1 MNATGHRSFYNEYL
15 HLSRWMTEEAAAVR
29 DDWFDTLAV
38 EDKSA
43 LLFRFEML
51 LKGTVTLGNMQ
62 NYPGE
67 IGAQSL
73 EMDDFTFQSQM
84 MHQAVSE
91 LIELGERLNR
101 HATSLGYTVDVF
113 STTTAD
119 DGLRTELMERT
130 LIQDTPEQGLFLLIG
145 TLRIVQALLDGAL
158 QQKLVPR
165 RQFVAIHTVL
175 YREVMASRFFNTLT
189 LFEFRPQ
196 YDEIL
201 RHKVLMTLQSIDH
214 VAAERITAISL
225 LTMFRLMNYLDVTI
239 RWDDAQTEGSLL
251 AMLCLIHSDGSQF
264 AHFLA
269 HDTAHWLSADFGA
282 EYEYLAPEGLLSHYD
297 ELNLQYQELKSLRE
311 LLESTGNQLDLE
323 LRKTFAQQ
331 LPHLDSLQQGESG
344 LDEVHQ
350 ACTSLQSFLQNAAV
364 LLVQEFN
371 VGIKGDDLFEDFT
384 SDVARSKRLRRDIWM
399 FRQILK
405 AFVAKTRGT
414 EAVRDRWIGLDT
426 FRFVKTF
433 VDYFRSM
440 GYQLLR
446 YSDYER
452 FDKFM
457 ALVDRLRDGD
467 VLEVQRLS
475 LVVEECE
482 AFYAYLNKMFDA
494 VNLRRE
500 LSNEPFDSK
509 DAARTLKLFIA

>member
-1 MNATGHRSFYNEYL
+1 MSALAHRSFYDEYL
-15 HLSRWMTEEAAAVR
+15 HHSRWLTEESAAIR
-29 DDWFDTLAV
+29 NDWFENLAV

-43 LLFRFEML
+43 LLFRFEIL
-51 LKGTVTLGNMQ
+51 LKGTVALGNMR
-62 NYPGE
+62 NYPGG
-67 IGAQSL
+67 ILSL
-73 EMDDFTFQSQM
+73 PEDEPDFAIHCRM
-84 MHQAVSE
+84 LRQAVDE
-91 LIELGERLNR
+91 LIDLGEKLNR
-101 HATSLGYTVDVF
+101 NAVSVRYPLEVFTSTNV
-113 STTTAD
+113 D

-130 LIQDTPEQGLFLLIG
+130 QVQDTPEQGLVLLIG
-145 TLRIVQALLDGAL
+145 TMRIITALLTAAIERGRVS
-158 QQKLVPR
+158 QQE
-165 RQFVAIHTVL
+165 FVAIHTVL
-175 YREVMASRFFNTLT
+175 YREVIASRFFNTLT
-189 LFEFRPQ
+189 LFEFRSQ

-201 RHKVLMTLQSIDH
+201 RHKVLMTLRSIEH

-225 LTMFRLMNYLDVTI
+225 LTIFRLMNYLDVTI
-239 RWDDAQTEGSLL
+239 RWDDTQPAGSLL
-251 AMLCLIHSDGSQF
+251 ALLCLIHSDGSQF

-269 HDTAHWLSADFGA
+269 HDTAHWISADFGA
-282 EYEYLAPEGLLSHYD
+282 EYEYLTPVELAESYD
-297 ELNLQYQELKSLRE
+297 ELNLQFQELKSLRE

-331 LPHLDSLQQGESG
+331 LTP
-344 LDEVHQ
+344 LDELHVGEAGLGAVHV

-384 SDVARSKRLRRDIWM
+384 SDVTRSKRLRRDIWM
-399 FRQILK
+399 FRQILR

-414 EAVRDRWIGLDT
+414 EAVRDRWAGLDT

-433 VDYFRSM
+433 VEYFRSM

-475 LVVEECE
+475 SVVEECE
-482 AFYAYLNKMFDA
+482 AFYIYLQKMFDA
-494 VNLRRE
+494 VSLRRE
-500 LSNEPFDSK
+500 LLDEPFDTK